1 MHLPLSSEERERR
14 LQVSPD
20 VRWQVATAW
29 QDEAFE
35 LCLVAQQAQGLSRE
49 SALAQLAG
57 VWEREEAER
66 LEAHLR
72 MARAG

>member
-1 MHLPLSSEERERR
+1 MHLPLTSEERERR
-14 LQVSPD
+14 LQVPLE
-20 VRWQVATAW
+20 VRWQVATKW
-29 QDEAFE
+29 QDESFE
-35 LCLVAQQAQGLSRE
+35 LYLAAQQAQGLSRE
-49 SALAQLAG
+49 AALAQLAG